1 MKDEVIGPPGADG
14 LPILGGGPAFA
25 LPFISR
31 NQSGPK
37 EFGRI

>member
-1 MKDEVIGPPGADG
+1 MKDEVIEPPGADG
-14 LPILGGGPAFA
+14 LPILGGPAFA